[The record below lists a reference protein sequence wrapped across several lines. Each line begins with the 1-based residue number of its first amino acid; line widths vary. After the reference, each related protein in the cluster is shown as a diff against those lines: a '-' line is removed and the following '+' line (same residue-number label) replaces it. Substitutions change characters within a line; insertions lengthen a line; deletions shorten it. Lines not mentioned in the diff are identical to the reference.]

1 MNAVWQHFWQQRSP
15 QEQRTL
21 SLAALAL
28 ALMIG
33 YQFVWTPIHHAAQ
46 TADARLAEAQA
57 LAAFTAQARQTLTA
71 SRPRASVDTAAVT
84 GAPLVWL
91 GQQAKAAGID
101 TTLST
106 QQMTADGIQLAFDGV
121 PFNALIRW
129 LNQAQAAGF
138 TVLRAEIR
146 PIDAGLVQA
155 TLTLSAP
162 VRS

>member
-33 YQFVWTPIHHAAQ
+33 YQLVWTPIHHAAQ
-46 TADARLAEAQA
+46 TADARLKESQS
-57 LAAFTAQARQTLTA
+57 LATFTAQARQTLTG
-71 SRPRASVDTAAVT
+71 SQHRAPINPAAVI

-101 TTLST
+101 TTLGS
-106 QQMTADGIQLAFDGV
+106 QQITPDGIQLEFDGV

-129 LNQAQAAGF
+129 LNQTQAAGF
-138 TVLRAEIR
+138 SVVRAEIR
-146 PIDAGLVQA
+146 PTGDGLAHA

>member
-15 QEQRTL
+15 QEQRTF

-28 ALMIG
+28 ALMLG

-57 LAAFTAQARQTLTA
+57 LAAFTTQARQTLTA
-71 SRPRASVDTAAVT
+71 SQPRAPINPAAVI

-101 TTLST
+101 TTLSA
-106 QQMTADGIQLAFDGV
+106 QQMTPDGIQLAFDGV

-129 LNQAQAAGF
+129 LNQTQAAGF
-138 TVLRAEIR
+138 AVLRAEIR
-146 PIDAGLVQA
+146 PTGDGLAQA